1 MIKSKHEVD
10 WSRKIMKDMIWEW
23 IQEKPQILVLSLI
36 LWYYNSNKILKDE
49 SKKMTTDLQEKID
62 WTLQIKLHGKMYNR
76 ELGKSRNKSS
86 NKFPWDSSLIHYWW
100 TYPLYSVKHFL
111 LEKLNS
117 LLWNTGVDRRQ
128 DLKLPWSNFVSNCPT
143 SVSWIVFV
151 KLETYLLCI
160 SKNKQRD
167 CPECFLV

>member
-62 WTLQIKLHGKMYNR
+62 WTLQIKLHGKN
-76 ELGKSRNKSS
+76 
-86 NKFPWDSSLIHYWW
+86 
-100 TYPLYSVKHFL
+100 V
-111 LEKLNS
+111 
-117 LLWNTGVDRRQ
+117 
-128 DLKLPWSNFVSNCPT
+128 
-143 SVSWIVFV
+143 
-151 KLETYLLCI
+151 
-160 SKNKQRD
+160 
-167 CPECFLV
+167 